1 MGGNGIAG
9 QSGLSTWITY
19 HRSKQRHGRAAGAS
33 TQGSGSASAT
43 ESRATSFH
51 SQRRGGPLSACR
63 RPLAIRRRIAASRAA
78 RMIIAAQVV
87 ARDDEVIEQS
97 GDFRSWAGTFQ
108 TLRDVR
114 LEPGMRTKADVRPRL
129 WIY

>member
-1 MGGNGIAG
+1 MCF
-9 QSGLSTWITY
+9 Q
-19 HRSKQRHGRAAGAS
+19 
-33 TQGSGSASAT
+33 
-43 ESRATSFH
+43 

-129 WIY
+129 WIYWLHWRRQLSGLVNRAGFDL

>member
-33 TQGSGSASAT
+33 TQGSGSATAT

-51 SQRRGGPLSACR
+51 SQKTWWALIGVPKTSRDTKKDCEKPGCPSDHPGQGARPWRRGDRMSATSSNGTKRTSQPDR
-63 RPLAIRRRIAASRAA
+63 RMSA
-78 RMIIAAQVV
+78 
-87 ARDDEVIEQS
+87 
-97 GDFRSWAGTFQ
+97 FRG
-108 TLRDVR
+108 
-114 LEPGMRTKADVRPRL
+114 KAE
-129 WIY
+129 